1 MRSLIVPLLLVLQ
14 LAISGAASACHLE
27 KPKAAVILVVEGQI
41 TRCNSGLEAQFDLA
55 MLETLPKTVVKTQN
69 PWEPG
74 VTTYEGVLLR
84 DLLVFVDANG
94 NDLRITAL
102 NDYRAD
108 LAVAD
113 TQSVDVILAW
123 RRNGEYMPVR
133 EKGPLFVVFP
143 FSESPALANE
153 ERYAQSVWQVARIA
167 VN

>member
-1 MRSLIVPLLLVLQ
+1 MKPLIVPALLMLQ

-55 MLETLPKTVVKTQN
+55 MLKALPKTVVKTQN

-74 VTTYEGVLLR
+74 VATYEGVLLR
-84 DLLVFVDANG
+84 DLLDFVDANG
-94 NDLRITAL
+94 NDLSITAL

-108 LAVAD
+108 LKLAD
-113 TQSVDVILAW
+113 TQSVDVILAY

-133 EKGPLFVVFP
+133 ERGPLFVVFP
-143 FSESPALANE
+143 FSETPALASE
-153 ERYAQSVWQVARIA
+153 ERYAQSVWQVSRIA